1 MMKEEKLSGVLGLD
15 LELAN
20 VQWTTNE
27 WIRWCVRNNVGVIL
41 EDGRVTGWEDRPK
54 RYHK

>member
-1 MMKEEKLSGVLGLD
+1 MKEEKLSGVLGLD

-20 VQWTTNE
+20 LQWTVSQ
-27 WIRWCVRNNVGVIL
+27 WQKWCLRNNVGIIL
-41 EDGRVTGWEDRPK
+41 EGGKVTGWEDKPK

>member
-1 MMKEEKLSGVLGLD
+1 MRTEKLKGVQTLD

-20 VQWTTNE
+20 IQWTTTKWE
-27 WIRWCVRNNVGVIL
+27 SWCANNQVGLII